1 MDYAA
6 TILSRIPMTRRG
18 TGFKGLLSKVSYL
31 PPEQLDVI
39 VNAYEFGSQAH
50 EGQRRY
56 SGEAYI
62 THPVAVASIL
72 ADLHLDYQSIAAA
85 IMHDTLEDT
94 AMAKEQIEER
104 FGAEIAAIVDG
115 VSKLDQLSFN
125 SRAEAQV
132 ESFRK
137 MMLAMVEDIRVILLK
152 LADRLHNMQTLSALP
167 KDKQIRIARETLEI
181 YAPIANRLGVYTIKT
196 ELEAYGFQFAYPFRY
211 RVLDNAVRKV
221 QGNQRQIIRR
231 ISNRLESALN
241 KAGIEAIVTGRKKNL
256 YSIYRKMTEKK
267 RSLSEIADVFG
278 FRITM
283 QSADDCYRA
292 LGAVHQLYKPMP
304 GRFKDFIAIPRVN
317 GYESLHTTLFGPN
330 GIPIEV
336 QIRTEE
342 MNKVA
347 ESGIAAHW
355 QYKATDKE
363 VIPPQVRAREWL
375 SSISEMQSAA
385 DSEEFMEHVKVN
397 LFPDNVY
404 VFTPKGEILR
414 LPRGATCVDFA
425 YAVHTDVGNRCVAA
439 KIDRRLVPLRTAI
452 ANGQT
457 VEIIT
462 AKTAHPDPRWVSF
475 VVTAKARYSIRQYL
489 KNLQHEEAR
498 DLGKRLLTQS
508 LRDSGSSLRKISKT
522 KMNALL
528 NEFGL
533 ASADELFEQLGLGER
548 LAPLVTKLL
557 LQQSNEDNETAGEHT
572 PLSIAGTESLVVSYA
587 RCCHPIPGDPVMGY
601 LSAGRGVV
609 VHRNVCGNLSEFRKQ
624 PNKWIAVNWEKNINR
639 HFSVEILVEVINQT
653 GVLANI
659 AARIADTDSNIEQVG
674 VDERHEEFA
683 DLSFSILVKDRT
695 HLANVMRSLRSMPV
709 VKRVT
714 RTITGPRLSGAH
726 QIHH

>member
-1 MDYAA
+1 MDYTA
-6 TILSRIPMTRRG
+6 TILSRLPMTRRG

-39 VNAYEFGSQAH
+39 VSAYEFGSQAH

-62 THPVAVASIL
+62 THPIAVASIL

-85 IMHDTLEDT
+85 IMHDILEDT
-94 AMAKEQIEER
+94 PMAKEQIEER

-115 VSKLDQLSFN
+115 VSKLDRLSFN
-125 SRAEAQV
+125 SRTEVQV

-137 MMLAMVEDIRVILLK
+137 MMLAMVDDIRVILLK
-152 LADRLHNMQTLSALP
+152 LADRLHNMQTLDALP

-196 ELEAYGFQFAYPFRY
+196 ELEAYGFRFAYPFRY
-211 RVLDNAVRKV
+211 RVLDNAVRKI

-231 ISNRLESALN
+231 ISNRLESALR
-241 KAGIEAIVTGRKKNL
+241 KAGIEAVVTGRQKNL

-267 RSLSEIADVFG
+267 RSMSEIADVFG
-278 FRITM
+278 FRLTM
-283 QSADDCYRA
+283 QSADDCYRV
-292 LGAVHQLYKPMP
+292 LGLVHQLYKPMP

-363 VIPPQVRAREWL
+363 VIPPQIRAREWL

-385 DSEEFMEHVKVN
+385 NSEEFMEHVKVD

-414 LPRGATCVDFA
+414 LPRNATCVDFA

-439 KIDRRLVPLRTAI
+439 KIDRRLVPLRTAVK
-452 ANGQT
+452 NGQT

-475 VVTAKARYSIRQYL
+475 VATAKARYSIRQYL
-489 KNLQHEEAR
+489 KNLQHSEAR
-498 DLGKRLLTQS
+498 ELGRRLLNQS
-508 LRDSGSSLRKISKT
+508 LRDTGSSLRKISRA
-522 KMNALL
+522 KMSALL
-528 NEFGL
+528 KEFGL
-533 ASADELFEQLGLGER
+533 ENTNELFEQVGLGER
-548 LAPLVTKLL
+548 LAPLVTKVLV
-557 LQQSNEDNETAGEHT
+557 QQADAGSETTGEPT
-572 PLSIAGTESLVVSYA
+572 PISIAGTESLVVSYA

-601 LSAGRGVV
+601 LSAGRGII
-609 VHRNVCGNLSEFRKQ
+609 VHRNICGNLSEFRKQ
-624 PNKWIAVNWEKNINR
+624 PNKWIAVNWEKNIDR
-639 HFSVEILVEVINQT
+639 EFSVEILVEVVNQT
-653 GVLANI
+653 GVLADI
-659 AARIADTDSNIEQVG
+659 AARIADTGSNIEQVG
-674 VDERHEEFA
+674 VDERHEELA

-695 HLANVMRSLRSMPV
+695 HLAQVIRGIRSMPV
-709 VKRVT
+709 VKRVN
-714 RTITGPRLSGAH
+714 RTIAGTKRVTSL
-726 QIHH
+726 QTHH

>member
-1 MDYAA
+1 MDYTA
-6 TILSRIPMTRRG
+6 TILSRLPMTRRG

-39 VNAYEFGSQAH
+39 VSAYEFGSQAH

-62 THPVAVASIL
+62 THPIAVASIL
-72 ADLHLDYQSIAAA
+72 AGLHLDYQSIAAA
-85 IMHDTLEDT
+85 IMHDILEDT
-94 AMAKEQIEER
+94 PMAKEQIEER

-115 VSKLDQLSFN
+115 VSKLDRLSFN
-125 SRAEAQV
+125 SRAEVQV

-137 MMLAMVEDIRVILLK
+137 MMLAMVDDIRVILLK
-152 LADRLHNMQTLSALP
+152 LADRLHNMQTLDALP

-196 ELEAYGFQFAYPFRY
+196 ELEAYGFRFAYPFRY
-211 RVLDNAVRKV
+211 RVLDNAVRKI

-231 ISNRLESALN
+231 ISNRLESALR
-241 KAGIEAIVTGRKKNL
+241 KAGIEAVVTGRQKNL

-267 RSLSEIADVFG
+267 RSMSEIADVFG
-278 FRITM
+278 FRLTM
-283 QSADDCYRA
+283 QSADDCYRV
-292 LGAVHQLYKPMP
+292 LGLVHQLYKPMP

-385 DSEEFMEHVKVN
+385 NSEEFMEHVKVD

-414 LPRGATCVDFA
+414 LPRNATCVDFA

-439 KIDRRLVPLRTAI
+439 KIDRRLVPLRTAVK
-452 ANGQT
+452 NGQT

-475 VVTAKARYSIRQYL
+475 VATAKARYSIRQYL
-489 KNLQHEEAR
+489 KNLQHSEAR
-498 DLGKRLLTQS
+498 ELGRRLLNQS
-508 LRDSGSSLRKISKT
+508 LRDTGSSLRKISRA
-522 KMNALL
+522 KMSALL
-528 NEFGL
+528 KEFGL
-533 ASADELFEQLGLGER
+533 ENTNELFEQVGLGER
-548 LAPLVTKLL
+548 LAPLVTKVLV
-557 LQQSNEDNETAGEHT
+557 QQADAGSETTGEPT
-572 PLSIAGTESLVVSYA
+572 PISIAGTESLVVSYA

-601 LSAGRGVV
+601 LSAGRGII
-609 VHRNVCGNLSEFRKQ
+609 VHRNICGNLSEFRKQ
-624 PNKWIAVNWEKNINR
+624 PNKWIAVNWEKNIDR
-639 HFSVEILVEVINQT
+639 EFSVEILVEVVNQT
-653 GVLANI
+653 GVLADI
-659 AARIADTDSNIEQVG
+659 AARIADTGSNIEQVG
-674 VDERHEEFA
+674 VDERHEELA

-695 HLANVMRSLRSMPV
+695 HLAQVIRGIRSMPV
-709 VKRVT
+709 VKRVN
-714 RTITGPRLSGAH
+714 RTIAGTKRVTSL
-726 QIHH
+726 QTHH

>member
-6 TILSRIPMTRRG
+6 TILSRLPMTRRG
-18 TGFKGLLSKVSYL
+18 TGFKSLLSKVSYL

-85 IMHDTLEDT
+85 IMHDILEDT
-94 AMAKEQIEER
+94 PMGKEQIEER

-115 VSKLDQLSFN
+115 VSKLDRLSFN
-125 SRAEAQV
+125 SRAEVQV

-152 LADRLHNMQTLSALP
+152 LADRLHNMQTLDALP
-167 KDKQIRIARETLEI
+167 KDKQARIARETLEI

-196 ELEAYGFQFAYPFRY
+196 ELEAYGFRFAYPFRY
-211 RVLDNAVRKV
+211 RVLENAVRKV

-231 ISNRLESALN
+231 ISHRLEEALR
-241 KAGIEAIVTGRKKNL
+241 KAGIEATVTGRQKNL

-278 FRITM
+278 FRLTM
-283 QSADDCYRA
+283 QSADDCYRV
-292 LGAVHQLYKPMP
+292 LGLVHKLYKPMP

-342 MNKVA
+342 MNRVA

-355 QYKATDKE
+355 QYKATDKA

-375 SSISEMQSAA
+375 SSISDMQSSAN
-385 DSEEFMEHVKVN
+385 SEEFMEHVKVD

-414 LPRGATCVDFA
+414 LPRSATCVDFA

-439 KIDRRLVPLRTAI
+439 KIDRRLVPLRTAVK
-452 ANGQT
+452 NGQT

-475 VVTAKARYSIRQYL
+475 VATAKARYCIRQYL
-489 KNLQHEEAR
+489 KNLQHSEAR
-498 DLGKRLLTQS
+498 ELGRRLLNQS
-508 LRDSGSSLRKISKT
+508 LRDTGSSLRKIGRAR
-522 KMNALL
+522 MRALL
-528 NEFGL
+528 TEFGL
-533 ASADELFEQLGLGER
+533 KDANELFEQVGLGER
-548 LAPLVTKLL
+548 LAPLVTKVLV
-557 LQQSNEDNETAGEHT
+557 QKTAADNATPGEPT
-572 PLSIAGTESLVVSYA
+572 PISIAGTESLVVTYA

-601 LSAGRGVV
+601 LSAGRGIV
-609 VHRNVCGNLSEFRKQ
+609 VHRNICRNLSEFRKQ
-624 PNKWIAVNWEKNINR
+624 PNKWIAVNWEKNVDR
-639 HFSVEILVEVINQT
+639 EFSVEILVEVVNQT
-653 GVLANI
+653 GVLAEI
-659 AARIADTDSNIEQVG
+659 AARIADTGSNIEQVG
-674 VDERHEEFA
+674 VDERHEELA
-683 DLSFSILVKDRT
+683 DLSFSILVRDRT
-695 HLANVMRSLRSMPV
+695 HLAQVIRRIRSMPV
-709 VKRVT
+709 VKRVN
-714 RTITGPRLSGAH
+714 RTITGPRLVSSLQAQH
-726 QIHH
+726 